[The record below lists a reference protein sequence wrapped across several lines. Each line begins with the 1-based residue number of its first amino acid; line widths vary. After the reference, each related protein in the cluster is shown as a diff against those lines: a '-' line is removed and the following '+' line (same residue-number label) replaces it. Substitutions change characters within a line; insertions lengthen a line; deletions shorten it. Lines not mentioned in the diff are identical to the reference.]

1 MNFLDKLGRH
11 PQRFDFHQTLRRLQ
25 SLFNDSP
32 RWGTAARPS
41 DEPIRFGQDPS
52 LAFGVSMLTAFVP
65 PVEGNPGR
73 LSVAFFGLFGPHGP
87 LPSHLTEYARDR
99 IRHSGDR
106 TFAAFADLFNHR
118 MLVLFQRAWATAQ
131 PTASHDR
138 PSTDRFHAY
147 VAALFG
153 HDSSAGPGPDPTTGT
168 WPKLQYAAHFANSS
182 RHPSGLESL
191 IADYFCVP
199 ATIEEFIGQ
208 WLELPES
215 SRTALGVS
223 AQVSTLGRTAV
234 LVDACIA
241 TIRNFVSCSARS
253 SEPSSSAYCQVAAR
267 WSSCGTSCEPTSATS
282 SIGTCASSSL
292 KVKAIRR
299 NSRGGVGL
307 VGTPDSAS
315 ALWAT
320 PSTSSCIR
328 RQAGPNALSRPELR
342 ETRDH
347 GS

>member
-234 LVDACIA
+234 L
-241 TIRNFVSCSARS
+241 
-253 SEPSSSAYCQVAAR
+253 
-267 WSSCGTSCEPTSATS
+267 G
-282 SIGTCASSSL
+282 
-292 KVKAIRR
+292 RR
-299 NSRGGVGL
+299 VYRYDQKFRVVLGPLERAEFERLLPGG
-307 VGTPDSAS
+307 S
-315 ALWAT
+315 ALV
-320 PSTSSCIR
+320 
-328 RQAGPNALSRPELR
+328 ELR
-342 ETRDH
+342 DVVRAYICDELDWDVRLELAEGESDQAELAR
-347 GS
+347 GSRLGWNARLGKRALGNTEHVIVHPATGRTERTLAA